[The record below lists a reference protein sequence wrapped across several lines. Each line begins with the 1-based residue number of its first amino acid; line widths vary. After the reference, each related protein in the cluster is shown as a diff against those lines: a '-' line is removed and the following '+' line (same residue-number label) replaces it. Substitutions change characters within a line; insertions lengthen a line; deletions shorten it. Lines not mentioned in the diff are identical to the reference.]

1 MASREFMPQSR
12 TRRFDTRL
20 ILGVVALCILVS
32 NLALFCVKRDGLPYR
47 DFKIFYSGA
56 RILRA
61 YPGTELYHLDLQ
73 ARVQTELLQIKSE
86 EALPYNHPPFELL
99 LFLPFAGLSYSA
111 AFYLWIAICIAC
123 GIAAAKLIG
132 RQLPRLAEIWRWMP
146 YALVVCLFPFFMV
159 ILEGQDSALALLLLV
174 AAWVSMRRGADA
186 RGGFWLGLALF
197 KFQIVLPLA
206 FILAFRKP
214 KLLKGF
220 SISAAL
226 VGLISL
232 IMIRPAGIISY
243 IYLLTGMARASSE
256 GVSLKF
262 GMDPRLIP
270 NLRGLTYGIVSGG
283 GGVLSHLWATGVI
296 VAVGLISLAA
306 LVWAIRLVV
315 PAHADSVEGFDLA
328 FSLAVIVSLLVSFHI
343 LAHDLVLLA
352 VPFAIVMD
360 QMIALRT
367 AQDARFAEAA
377 ILISIFYIYEV
388 YLFLFAWS
396 KVYWLAAALIALV
409 ILVSMELAKVNG
421 RGIAARVS

>member
-1 MASREFMPQSR
+1 MPQSR
-12 TRRFDTRL
+12 TRSFDTRL
-20 ILGVVALCILVS
+20 FLGVVALCILVS
-32 NLALFCVKRDGLPYR
+32 NLALFYAKRDGLPYR

-56 RILRA
+56 RILQA
-61 YPGTELYHLDLQ
+61 YPGTELYNLDFQ
-73 ARVQTELLQIKSE
+73 ARVQTELLHIKTE

-99 LFLPFAGLSYSA
+99 LFLPLAGLSYSP
-111 AFYLWIAICIAC
+111 AFYLWIAISFAC
-123 GIAAAKLIG
+123 GIAGAKLMG
-132 RQLPRLAEIWRWMP
+132 RELPRLREGWWLP
-146 YALVVCLFPFFMV
+146 CALVVCLFPFFMV

-197 KFQIVLPLA
+197 KFQVILPLA
-206 FILAFRKP
+206 FILAFRRT

-220 SISAAL
+220 SVSAAL
-226 VGLISL
+226 LGLISL
-232 IMIRPAGIISY
+232 IMIRPAGLISY

-270 NLRGLTYGIVSGG
+270 NLRGLMYGIVSGG
-283 GGVLSHLWATGVI
+283 EGALSHSWAAGVI

-306 LVWAIRLVV
+306 LVWAIRLVM

-328 FSLAVIVSLLVSFHI
+328 FSLAVIVSLLLSFHI

-352 VPFAIVMD
+352 LPFAIVMD
-360 QMIALRT
+360 RMIATRV
-367 AQDARFAEAA
+367 ARNARFAGSV
-377 ILISIFYIYEV
+377 ILISIFYVYEV

-396 KVYWLAAALIALV
+396 MVYWLAAALIALA
-409 ILVSMELAKVNG
+409 ILVSNERAG
-421 RGIAARVS
+421 GEEAPADFS

>member
-1 MASREFMPQSR
+1 MPQSR
-12 TRRFDTRL
+12 TRSFDTRL
-20 ILGVVALCILVS
+20 FLGVVALCILVS
-32 NLALFCVKRDGLPYR
+32 NLALFYAKRDGLPYR

-56 RILRA
+56 RILQA
-61 YPGTELYHLDLQ
+61 YPGTELYNLDLQ
-73 ARVQTELLQIKSE
+73 ARVQTELLHIKTE

-99 LFLPFAGLSYSA
+99 LFLPLAGLSYSP
-111 AFYLWIAICIAC
+111 AFYLWIAISFAC
-123 GIAAAKLIG
+123 GIAGAKLMG
-132 RQLPRLAEIWRWMP
+132 RELPRLREGWWLP
-146 YALVVCLFPFFMV
+146 CALVVCLFPFFMV

-197 KFQIVLPLA
+197 KFQVILPLA
-206 FILAFRKP
+206 FILAFRRT

-220 SISAAL
+220 SVSAAL
-226 VGLISL
+226 LGLISL
-232 IMIRPAGIISY
+232 IMIRPAGLISY

-270 NLRGLTYGIVSGG
+270 NLRGLMYGIVSGG
-283 GGVLSHLWATGVI
+283 EGALSHSWAAGVI

-306 LVWAIRLVV
+306 LVWAIRLVM

-328 FSLAVIVSLLVSFHI
+328 FSLAVIVSLLLSFHI

-352 VPFAIVMD
+352 LPFAIVMD
-360 QMIALRT
+360 RMIATRV
-367 AQDARFAEAA
+367 ARNARFAGSV
-377 ILISIFYIYEV
+377 ILISIFYVYEV

-396 KVYWLAAALIALV
+396 MVYWLAAALIALA
-409 ILVSMELAKVNG
+409 ILVSNERAGGEEAPANF
-421 RGIAARVS
+421 S

>member
-1 MASREFMPQSR
+1 MAIANREFMSQSR
-12 TRRFDTRL
+12 TRSFDTPL
-20 ILGVVALCILVS
+20 FLGVVALCILVS
-32 NLALFCVKRDGLPYR
+32 NLALFYAKRDGLPYR

-56 RILRA
+56 RILGA
-61 YPGTELYHLDLQ
+61 YPGTELYNFDLQ
-73 ARVQTELLQIKSE
+73 ARVQRELLRIKTE

-99 LFLPFAGLSYSA
+99 LFLPLAGLSYSPG
-111 AFYLWIAICIAC
+111 FYLWIAISIAC
-123 GIAAAKLIG
+123 GVAGAKLIG
-132 RQLPRLAEIWRWMP
+132 RELPRLREIWRWMP

-197 KFQIVLPLA
+197 KFQVILPLA
-206 FILAFRKP
+206 FILAFRRP

-220 SISAAL
+220 SVSAAL
-226 VGLISL
+226 LGLISL
-232 IMIRPAGIISY
+232 IMIRPAGVISY
-243 IYLLTGMARASSE
+243 IYALTGMARASSQ

-283 GGVLSHLWATGVI
+283 GGTLAHTWATGVI
-296 VAVGLISLAA
+296 VAVGLISLAV
-306 LVWAIRLVV
+306 LVWTIRLVV

-328 FSLAVIVSLLVSFHI
+328 FSLAVIISLLLSFHI

-352 VPFAIVMD
+352 VPFAIVVDRM
-360 QMIALRT
+360 MATRV
-367 AQDARFAEAA
+367 ARNARFAGSV
-377 ILISIFYIYEV
+377 IVISIFYVYEV

-396 KVYWLAAALIALV
+396 KVYWLAAALIVLA
-409 ILVSMELAKVNG
+409 ILVSAEKAEAEANL
-421 RGIAARVS
+421 

>member
-1 MASREFMPQSR
+1 MPQSR
-12 TRRFDTRL
+12 TRSFDTRL
-20 ILGVVALCILVS
+20 FLGVVALCILVS
-32 NLALFCVKRDGLPYR
+32 NLALFYAKRDGLPYR

-56 RILRA
+56 RILQA
-61 YPGTELYHLDLQ
+61 YPGTELYNLDLQ
-73 ARVQTELLQIKSE
+73 ARVQTELLHIKTE

-99 LFLPFAGLSYSA
+99 LFLPLAGLSYSP
-111 AFYLWIAICIAC
+111 AFYLWIAISFAC
-123 GIAAAKLIG
+123 GIAGAKLMG
-132 RQLPRLAEIWRWMP
+132 RELPRLREGWWLP
-146 YALVVCLFPFFMV
+146 CALVVCLFPFFMV

-197 KFQIVLPLA
+197 KFQVILPLA
-206 FILAFRKP
+206 FILAFRRT

-220 SISAAL
+220 SVSAAL
-226 VGLISL
+226 LGLISL
-232 IMIRPAGIISY
+232 IMIRPAGLISY

-270 NLRGLTYGIVSGG
+270 NLRGLMYGIVSGG
-283 GGVLSHLWATGVI
+283 EGALSHSWAAGVI

-306 LVWAIRLVV
+306 LVWAIRLVM

-328 FSLAVIVSLLVSFHI
+328 FSLAVIVSLLLSFHI

-352 VPFAIVMD
+352 LPFAIVVD
-360 QMIALRT
+360 RMIATRV
-367 AQDARFAEAA
+367 ARNARFAGSV
-377 ILISIFYIYEV
+377 ILISIFYVYEV

-396 KVYWLAAALIALV
+396 MVYWLAAALIALA
-409 ILVSMELAKVNG
+409 ILVSNERAG
-421 RGIAARVS
+421 GEEAPADFS

>member
-1 MASREFMPQSR
+1 MPQSR
-12 TRRFDTRL
+12 TRSFDTRL
-20 ILGVVALCILVS
+20 FLGVVALCILVS
-32 NLALFCVKRDGLPYR
+32 NLALFYAKRDGLPYR

-56 RILRA
+56 RILQA
-61 YPGTELYHLDLQ
+61 YPGTELYNLDLQ
-73 ARVQTELLQIKSE
+73 ARVQTELLHIKTE

-99 LFLPFAGLSYSA
+99 LFLPLAGLSYSP
-111 AFYLWIAICIAC
+111 AFYLWIAISFAC
-123 GIAAAKLIG
+123 GIAGAKLMG
-132 RQLPRLAEIWRWMP
+132 RELPRLREGWWLP
-146 YALVVCLFPFFMV
+146 CALVVCLFPFFMV

-197 KFQIVLPLA
+197 KFQVILPLA
-206 FILAFRKP
+206 FILAFRRT

-220 SISAAL
+220 SVSAAL
-226 VGLISL
+226 LGLISL
-232 IMIRPAGIISY
+232 IMIRPAGLISY

-270 NLRGLTYGIVSGG
+270 NLRGLMYGIVSGG
-283 GGVLSHLWATGVI
+283 EGALSHSWAAGVI

-306 LVWAIRLVV
+306 LVWAIRLVM

-328 FSLAVIVSLLVSFHI
+328 FSLAVIVSLLLSFHI

-352 VPFAIVMD
+352 LPFAIVVD
-360 QMIALRT
+360 RMIATRV
-367 AQDARFAEAA
+367 ARNARFAGSV
-377 ILISIFYIYEV
+377 ILISIFYVYEV

-396 KVYWLAAALIALV
+396 MVYWLAAALIALA
-409 ILVSMELAKVNG
+409 ILVSNERAGGEEAPANF
-421 RGIAARVS
+421 S